1 MLKNKDGTP
10 YKLSGPNPM
19 MKNQELWGNFIVHNM
34 EWDEEKAEDNQKLV
48 PVQTDFNI
56 RESFIS
62 SLDEAKEEL
71 KAKDQE
77 LKSTEEPPM
86 NSSVVDK
93 KEVPERKKI
102 VIPEPRED
110 DVDIEKVFIHCLPA
124 FTRKKKDEL
133 YGDEINMIKYG
144 DPVSFE
150 GVMLQQ
156 EDFFIKVWTDV
167 ENINI
172 GSILYP
178 KTNFKRWWRVQE
190 KVIKG
195 TGWILIAMPSDYQP
209 SFKL

>member
-34 EWDEEKAEDNQKLV
+34 EWEEEKSENNQKLV
-48 PVQTDFNI
+48 PVETDFNI

-71 KAKDQE
+71 KSKEE
-77 LKSTEEPPM
+77 LPP
-86 NSSVVDK
+86 VEK
-93 KEVPERKKI
+93 KEPPERKKV
-102 VIPEPRED
+102 VILEPKED

-133 YGDEINMIKYG
+133 YGDETNMIRYG

-190 KVIKG
+190 KTIKG

>member
-1 MLKNKDGTP
+1 M
-10 YKLSGPNPM
+10 
-19 MKNQELWGNFIVHNM
+19 
-34 EWDEEKAEDNQKLV
+34 
-48 PVQTDFNI
+48 I
-56 RESFIS
+56 R
-62 SLDEAKEEL
+62 
-71 KAKDQE
+71 
-77 LKSTEEPPM
+77 
-86 NSSVVDK
+86 
-93 KEVPERKKI
+93 
-102 VIPEPRED
+102 
-110 DVDIEKVFIHCLPA
+110 
-124 FTRKKKDEL
+124 
-133 YGDEINMIKYG
+133 YG

-190 KVIKG
+190 KTIKG

>member
-19 MKNQELWGNFIVHNM
+19 MKNQEVWGNFIVHNM
-34 EWDEEKAEDNQKLV
+34 EWEEEKSENNQKLV
-48 PVQTDFNI
+48 PVETDFNI

-71 KAKDQE
+71 KSKEE
-77 LKSTEEPPM
+77 LPP
-86 NSSVVDK
+86 VEK
-93 KEVPERKKI
+93 KEPPERKKV
-102 VIPEPRED
+102 VILEPKED

-133 YGDEINMIKYG
+133 YGDETNMIRYG

-190 KVIKG
+190 KTIKG

>member
-19 MKNQELWGNFIVHNM
+19 MKNQEVWGNFIVHNM
-34 EWDEEKAEDNQKLV
+34 EWEEEKSEDNQKLV
-48 PVQTDFNI
+48 PVETDFNI

-71 KAKDQE
+71 KSKEE
-77 LKSTEEPPM
+77 LSPVE
-86 NSSVVDK
+86 K
-93 KEVPERKKI
+93 KEPPERKKV
-102 VIPEPRED
+102 VILEPKED

-133 YGDEINMIKYG
+133 YGDETNMIRYG

-190 KVIKG
+190 KAIKG

>member
-34 EWDEEKAEDNQKLV
+34 EWEEEKSENNQKLV
-48 PVQTDFNI
+48 PVETDFNI

-71 KAKDQE
+71 KSKEE
-77 LKSTEEPPM
+77 LQPVE
-86 NSSVVDK
+86 K
-93 KEVPERKKI
+93 KEPPERKKV
-102 VIPEPRED
+102 VILEPKED

-133 YGDEINMIKYG
+133 YGDETNMIRYG

-190 KVIKG
+190 KTIKG